1 MVASI
6 NPDCTRYYSA
16 VSVHKKGEEIC
27 ETMAEHIKAALMS
40 YQKIN
45 GKLPQRI
52 FMYRDGVGEGQLNEV
67 YKVEVNKVRGMLKS
81 VYGEARAPLTYVV
94 VTKRINTRFF
104 CNKQNPEPGTVV
116 DDVVTDPDKYDF
128 FLVSAKPTV
137 GTITPTSYNVIH
149 DDNRLSPEQLQR
161 FTFKL
166 THLYFNT
173 SKTVRVPA
181 PCHYAHKLAFLVS
194 QYIHATPSEQLSN
207 LLYFL

>member
-6 NPDCTRYYSA
+6 NPDCTKYYS
-16 VSVHKKGEEIC
+16 SVIPHNKGEEIC
-27 ETMAEHIKAALMS
+27 DKLAEHINHALES
-40 YQKIN
+40 YKRAN
-45 GKLPQRI
+45 GRYPPRI

-67 YKVEVNKVRGMLKS
+67 YKVEVKKVLGMLKNF
-81 VYGEARAPLTYVV
+81 YDDKPIALTYII
-94 VTKRINTRFF
+94 VTKRISTRFF
-104 CNKQNPEPGTVV
+104 KDSKNPEPGTVV

-128 FLVSAKPTV
+128 FLVSAKATV

-149 DDNRLSPEQLQR
+149 DDNRLTPAQLQR

-194 QYIHATPSEQLSN
+194 QFIHRTPSNNLSE